1 MIDQARFFD
10 SYADRWDSME
20 RADIGVRLARVVA
33 EADIQPGMR
42 LLDVGTGTGVIIPHL
57 LDALQG
63 DGTIIAIDI
72 SPGMLRVARSKGF
85 PDCVQFHLMDIE
97 AAPCPAGSYD
107 RVICNAVFPH
117 FTNKQTVLAHIRQ
130 MLKPGGLLVISHPT
144 GRDAVNKVHQEAGP
158 VVAEDRVP
166 DADTMHA
173 MLETARFADIR
184 VADEP
189 EFYLALAR
197 KPLTH

>member
-20 RADIGVRLARVVA
+20 RADIGVRLARVVSQ
-33 EADIQPGMR
+33 ADIRPGMR

-57 LDALQG
+57 LDAIQG

-97 AAPCPAGSYD
+97 VAPCPDCSYD
-107 RVICNAVFPH
+107 RVICNAVYPH
-117 FTNKQTVLAHIRQ
+117 FANKHRALVHIRQ
-130 MLKPGGLLVISHPT
+130 MLKPEGLVVISHPT
-144 GRDAVNKVHQEAGP
+144 GRDAVNKVHREAGP
-158 VVAEDRVP
+158 EVAEDRVP

-173 MLETARFADIR
+173 MLEAAGFTDIR
-184 VADEP
+184 VTDEP
-189 EFYLALAR
+189 EFYLAVAR
-197 KPLTH
+197 KPLTG